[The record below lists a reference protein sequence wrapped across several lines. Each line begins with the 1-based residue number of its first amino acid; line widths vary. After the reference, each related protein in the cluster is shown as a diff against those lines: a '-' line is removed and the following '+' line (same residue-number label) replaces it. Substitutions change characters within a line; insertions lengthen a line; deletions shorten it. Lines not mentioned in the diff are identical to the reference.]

1 MASYLGAAQAA
12 GADLYPAGAA
22 WFAAWQCSPNLALY
36 GPDGFHPSRVG
47 TYAAALV
54 VYGRLF
60 KAPLLVPALRP
71 GWLTPRV
78 ARLTQAS
85 AARALGRRV
94 PVARRCG
101 GWRAWRAQRQSTET
115 TSIGSERPFSSTV
128 RGSEA
133 G

>member
-1 MASYLGAAQAA
+1 MVSPTSYRRLVLTDVMASYLGAAQAA
-12 GADLYPAGAA
+12 GADLYPAGGA
-22 WFAAWQCSPNLALY
+22 WFAAWQCVPGLALY

-60 KAPLLVPALRP
+60 KAPLLQPALRP

-78 ARLTQAS
+78 ARLAQAS

-94 PVARRCG
+94 PVGRRCG
-101 GWRAWRAQRQSTET
+101 G
-115 TSIGSERPFSSTV
+115 
-128 RGSEA
+128 
-133 G
+133 